1 MENIDTVLPE
11 VTLLPPQE
19 SARAAELVTESR
31 DVLTIGA
38 RFSVEIKDANTY
50 GEAVTFAQKVDRQ
63 IKELEKEREGI
74 VKPLHLA
81 HRNATSFF
89 NRLIE
94 PRKEIKRAIENAVT
108 RFRIEQERLERL
120 EKERLA
126 AIEKARRE
134 MNELHEAAFVED
146 TRILQA
152 FLKSWDD
159 AVSYDADRTRAIEK
173 KKEEDARL
181 AHAAEAERVGNKEGV
196 SAILGTP
203 MPQAPAPVLL
213 SNIAMQAVVAPAAML
228 GAPDLAPPT
237 PVAPPLP
244 PPPPVTKVPP
254 AGDPPAF
261 VPSIKGVSQSV
272 KYRFKI
278 ASKRKFLQ
286 AVLDDHFG
294 LDTVTIE
301 DGPGGIIGKKVRD
314 LKGSCVEEFAKYGI
328 DVWPEA
334 DDKIRAV

>member
-1 MENIDTVLPE
+1 MENLEAALPE
-11 VTLLPPQE
+11 VTLLPPTE
-19 SARAAELVTESR
+19 AEHGAALLTKTREVLVE
-31 DVLTIGA
+31 GHKY
-38 RFSVEIKDANTY
+38 SVEIKDADSY
-50 GEAVTFAQKVDRQ
+50 AKGVRFAQQIDAEIKVM
-63 IKELEKEREGI
+63 EAEREKI
-74 VKPLHLA
+74 CKPLHLA

-89 NRLIE
+89 NRLLE

-108 RFRIEQERLERL
+108 RFRVEQERLERL
-120 EKERLA
+120 ENERLA
-126 AIEKARRE
+126 AIEKKRRE
-134 MNELHEAAFVED
+134 LNELHDAAIAED
-146 TRILQA
+146 MRLLQA

-181 AHAAEAERVGNKEGV
+181 AHAAEAERVGNKDGV

-213 SNIAMQAVVAPAAML
+213 SNIAMQAAVAPAAML
-228 GAPDLAPPT
+228 GAPDLAPAV
-237 PVAPPLP
+237 VAPPAP

-294 LDTVTIE
+294 MDTVTIE

-314 LKGSCVEEFAKYGI
+314 LKGACVEEYAKYGI
-328 DVWPEA
+328 DVWAEA

>member
-1 MENIDTVLPE
+1 MENAEVVLPE
-11 VTLLPPQE
+11 VALLPPTE
-19 SARAAELVTESR
+19 AAHGEELITKTRE
-31 DVLTIGA
+31 VLVEGHKYSI
-38 RFSVEIKDANTY
+38 EIKDADSY
-50 GEAVTFAQKVDRQ
+50 AKGVRFAQQ
-63 IKELEKEREGI
+63 IDAELKTLEAEREKI
-74 VKPLHLA
+74 CKPLHLA
-81 HRNATSFF
+81 HKNSTSFF
-89 NRLIE
+89 NRLME

-108 RFRIEQERLERL
+108 RFRVEQERLERL

-134 MNELHEAAFVED
+134 MNELHDAAFAED
-146 TRILQA
+146 TRLLQA
-152 FLKSWDD
+152 FLKCWDD

-213 SNIAMQAVVAPAAML
+213 SNIAMQTAVAPAAML
-228 GAPDLAPPT
+228 GAPDLAPPV

-261 VPSIKGVSQSV
+261 VPSIRGVSQSV

-294 LDTVTIE
+294 MDTVTIE

-334 DDKIRAV
+334 DDKIRSV